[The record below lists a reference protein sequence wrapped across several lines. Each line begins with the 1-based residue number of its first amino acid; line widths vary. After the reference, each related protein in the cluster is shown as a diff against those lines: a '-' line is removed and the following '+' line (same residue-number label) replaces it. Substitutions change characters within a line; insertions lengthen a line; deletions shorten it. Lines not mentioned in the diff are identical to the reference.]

1 MKCVV
6 IGGGIIGL
14 SSAYYLR
21 KSGHEV
27 TVIDQSDM
35 SNGCSYGNA
44 GYVCPSHFIP
54 MPTPGI
60 ISQGFKW
67 MLNSRSPFYV
77 QPRLSLSLIDW
88 GLKFMKSATSEKVEK
103 AAVPLRD
110 IAVFSQQL
118 YEQEFC
124 KDERLSFSYA
134 HKGLL
139 DIFQTEKNAEHAI
152 HTVAKSKEL
161 GLDVDL
167 LSYAEMQAL
176 EPGTKINA
184 LGAIFFKCD
193 GHLSPPQLMK
203 SLKACLKADGVEFI
217 TGARVDRFEISGGM
231 ISGLFAGEKKY
242 TADQVI
248 LAAGSWSRELAS
260 KLDLKIPMVA
270 GRGYSVT
277 YEDSPFQLNYP
288 AILVEGRTAITP
300 LENGRMRF
308 GGTMEITST
317 DEPVKIKRVEGILAA
332 VKSFY
337 PSFNLPM
344 PEKEKIWSGFRP
356 CSADGL
362 PYIGKLKS
370 IKNCVIATGHS
381 MLGLS
386 LGAGTGKLVSEL
398 VNDQPSSISLNA
410 FSPERFN

>member
-1 MKCVV
+1 
-6 IGGGIIGL
+6 
-14 SSAYYLR
+14 
-21 KSGHEV
+21 
-27 TVIDQSDM
+27 
-35 SNGCSYGNA
+35 
-44 GYVCPSHFIP
+44 
-54 MPTPGI
+54 
-60 ISQGFKW
+60 
-67 MLNSRSPFYV
+67 
-77 QPRLSLSLIDW
+77 
-88 GLKFMKSATSEKVEK
+88 MKSATAEKVEQ
-103 AAVPLRD
+103 AAIPLRD
-110 IAVFSQQL
+110 IAVLSQQL
-118 YEQEFC
+118 YEQDMC
-124 KDERLSFSYA
+124 RDDRLSFSYV

-139 DIFQTEKNAEHAI
+139 DIFQTEKNGEHAV
-152 HTVAKSKEL
+152 HTVEKSKEL

-167 LSYAEMQAL
+167 LSYREMQAL
-176 EPGTKINA
+176 EPETKINA

-217 TGARVDRFEISGGM
+217 IGSRVDRFETFGGK
-231 ISGLFAGEKKY
+231 ITGLYAGDQKFVS
-242 TADQVI
+242 DQVV

-260 KLDLKIPMVA
+260 RLDLKIPMVP

-277 YEDSPFQLNYP
+277 YDESPFQLNYP
-288 AILVEGRTAITP
+288 SILVEGRTAITP

-317 DEPVKIKRVEGILAA
+317 DEPVKLKRVEGILAA

-337 PSFNLPM
+337 PSFSLPM
-344 PEKEKIWSGFRP
+344 PEKDKIWSGFRP

-362 PYIGKLKS
+362 PYIGKVKS
-370 IKNCVIATGHS
+370 LNNCVIATGHS

-398 VNDQPSSISLNA
+398 INNEPSSISLKA